1 MTDEPGPRLRSA
13 LIETCREMNR
23 LGLGRGTSGNA
34 SVRAPGGLLITPSA
48 IPYESMTP
56 DDIVLLAPDGRVLD
70 GRREP
75 SSEWRLHARVL
86 AARPDAGAVLHAH
99 SPYATSLACLRRPIP
114 PFHYMVAVGGGTD
127 IPVAPYAT
135 FGTEELADHVATALE
150 DRQACLMANHGL
162 VVLGLDPADTL
173 ARAVEVEALA
183 RQYLQALAVGEPEL
197 LSDEEMEEVL
207 ERFREYWRGAART
220 RRGAEGEGE

>member
-1 MTDEPGPRLRSA
+1 VSDPSGPRLRSA

-23 LGLGRGTSGNA
+23 LGLNRGTSGNA
-34 SVRAPGGLLITPSA
+34 SVRAPRGLLITPSGL
-48 IPYESMTP
+48 PYERVAP
-56 DDIVLLAPDGRVLD
+56 DDLVLLDPGGRVLE

-86 AARPDAGAVLHAH
+86 AARPDAGAAVHTH
-99 SPYATSLACLRRPIP
+99 PPYATSLACLRRPIP

-135 FGTEELADHVATALE
+135 FGTEELADHVASALE
-150 DRQACLMANHGL
+150 DRYACLMANHGL
-162 VVLGLDPADTL
+162 LTLGLDPADAL

-183 RQYLQALAVGEPEL
+183 RGYLQALSVGEPEL
-197 LSDEEMEEVL
+197 LSDEEMEGVL
-207 ERFREYWRGAART
+207 ERFRGYWRRARQ
-220 RRGAEGEGE
+220 AEGGRKAGGG